1 MNNKYAI
8 FVGETGCPVNDR
20 IRTNQAT
27 GKRVMPM
34 NSTFMNNIFSS
45 KETEAVSRVKAR
57 TQIQADTIRKI
68 KARPV
73 GDLYERRLSRMIAP
87 RMIVESMK
95 TQRPGVYESVRSM
108 INYFVCTLF
117 STLTGED

>member
-1 MNNKYAI
+1 M
-8 FVGETGCPVNDR
+8 NDR
-20 IRTNQAT
+20 IRTNHAT

-34 NSTFMNNIFSS
+34 NSTLINSIFNS
-45 KETEAVSRVKAR
+45 KETEAVSSVKAR
-57 TQIQADTIRKI
+57 TQIQADTIKNI

-73 GDLYERRLSRMIAP
+73 GDLYERRLSRMMAP

-95 TQRPGVYESVRSM
+95 TQRPGVYVSVRSM
-108 INYFVCTLF
+108 INYFVRTLF